1 MAASLAQAGNSVCIV
16 DLDLQFGDVC
26 HYLQLE
32 PEKTIFDAQQAIVQN
47 EADFFAEN
55 YSTSYSC
62 GEVDFS
68 VLAAPLK
75 MEEAYNISAP
85 AVQRV
90 INSLRPQFDY
100 IVVDTT
106 AAFSE
111 LNLAVMDQSTLIT
124 FVGIVDF
131 IPTIKNMKIGY
142 DTMRSIGYEKNRIR
156 FVLNRSDAKT
166 SIAPEDVEQLLE
178 ERFYH
183 AWAMIGGLPISYGV
197 LGGLAL
203 MIKCLL
209 TVAGV
214 TALMATT
221 RIADLCNTLRFLHV
235 PTVCIFQLLLCFR
248 YIRVLLEE
256 AEQMSTAYL
265 LRSPAANSIRLP
277 DVGVLIGQLLLRSYG
292 RAFRIYTAMKCR
304 GFSGAGH
311 MGHICLL
318 DRRSLIFLTA
328 GCLLLFVGRLVNFS
342 VLAEVLIK

>member
-183 AWAMIGGLPISYGV
+183 VLPNNFSAAMGSIDRGLPLV
-197 LGGLAL
+197 LDREPTAL
-203 MIKCLL
+203 GRSLQELVTKY
-209 TVAGV
+209 TTGTAV
-214 TALMATT
+214 TAGGHKSVKSWV
-221 RIADLCNTLRFLHV
+221 RR
-235 PTVCIFQLLLCFR
+235 LL
-248 YIRVLLEE
+248 
-256 AEQMSTAYL
+256 
-265 LRSPAANSIRLP
+265 
-277 DVGVLIGQLLLRSYG
+277 
-292 RAFRIYTAMKCR
+292 K
-304 GFSGAGH
+304 
-311 MGHICLL
+311 
-318 DRRSLIFLTA
+318 
-328 GCLLLFVGRLVNFS
+328 
-342 VLAEVLIK
+342 